1 MWARSQTSGDIN
13 GECWVS
19 CCASDRGSSRAS
31 DRRRDSSSPAA
42 ARSFRPDVIASL
54 ADGDEARIVL
64 PGVEH
69 VVGGA
74 PAAGDVALVE
84 PHRGAGGRRVGADAG
99 ERLEGGG
106 KAPAGRGGQIG
117 VGQAVAGGRVP
128 EATGA
133 AAGVDGAGGRFL
145 VVDQGG

>member
-1 MWARSQTSGDIN
+1 ARSQTSGDIN

-64 PGVEH
+64 PGLED

-84 PHRGAGGRRVGADAG
+84 THGGAGRRRVGADAG
-99 ERLEGGG
+99 ERFERGG
-106 KAPAGRGGQIG
+106 KAAARCGGQIG
-117 VGQAVAGGRVP
+117 VGQAVTGGCVP
-128 EATGA
+128 EPPRTP
-133 AAGVDGAGGRFL
+133 AGVDGPSRRLL
-145 VVDQGG
+145 VV